1 MSEEQLVSFNTS
13 FRHQKYPYTH
23 PAVILTK
30 PFTPILVW
38 YSISFLVYEGKPP
51 FDYCWVK
58 RPDLLF
64 VNQEILEESR
74 SEESTYLVNFCILRK
89 LEGSFRIWFW
99 TWGLFGFFF
108 FLCLLVYVNSIWEA
122 LDFLRRIIFYNT
134 AYLFTYRIFCVAL
147 LWCNFQCTVFI

>member
-108 FLCLLVYVNSIWEA
+108 FLSACLCQQYMGSIRFFKKNNI
-122 LDFLRRIIFYNT
+122 LQYCIFIYLQNILCCT
-134 AYLFTYRIFCVAL
+134 AMM
-147 LWCNFQCTVFI
+147 